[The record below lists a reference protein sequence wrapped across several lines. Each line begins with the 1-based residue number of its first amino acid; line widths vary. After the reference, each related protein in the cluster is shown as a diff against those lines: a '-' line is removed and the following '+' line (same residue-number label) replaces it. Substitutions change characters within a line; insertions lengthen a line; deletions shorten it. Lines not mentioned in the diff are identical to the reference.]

1 LRELPVSTKSLR
13 RQMADLLTAVIL
25 TSAKLAA
32 REETQEDQEHSLRK
46 IPERVRKVKELV
58 ESPAY
63 RHAQEAYV
71 EGVISLTD
79 LARALEPLREML
91 PWLVIRQKK

>member
-1 LRELPVSTKSLR
+1 
-13 RQMADLLTAVIL
+13 MADLLTAVIL

-32 REETQEDQEHSLRK
+32 REETQEDQEHSLHE
-46 IPERVRKVKELV
+46 IPELVRKVKELV

-63 RHAQEAYV
+63 RHAQNAYV
-71 EGVISLTD
+71 EGVITLTD

-91 PWLVIRQKK
+91 PWLVTTQRR